1 MTKERIDRGKLTKAE
16 FLIKQKRIQWEERQS
31 K

>member
-16 FLIKQKRIQWEERQS
+16 FLIKQKRIRWEELQT
-31 K
+31 